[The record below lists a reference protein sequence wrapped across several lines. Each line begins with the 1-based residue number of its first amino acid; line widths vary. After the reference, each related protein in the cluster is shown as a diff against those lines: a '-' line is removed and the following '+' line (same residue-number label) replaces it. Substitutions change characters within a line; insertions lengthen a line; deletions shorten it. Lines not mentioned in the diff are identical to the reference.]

1 MAINGHESLTVVG
14 HYLVDF
20 ITKDGVAIKGLS
32 LYAGKKIPPERGAG
46 MSVEKLFFS
55 NAKLETFSYR
65 PEVGDEIEVL
75 YNRYG
80 KPYLIR
86 PVDDDILAD

>member
-14 HYLVDF
+14 QRKVNF
-20 ITKDGVAIKGLS
+20 TTKDGVEIKGLS
-32 LYAGKKIPPERGAG
+32 VYAGKKIPPELGAG

-55 NAKLETFSYR
+55 DAKLDTFSYR
-65 PEVGDEIEVL
+65 PEVGDEVEIL

-80 KPYLIR
+80 RPYLIR
-86 PVDDDILAD
+86 PVDDDILA